1 MKRSVRFL
9 GPIGLLGVGLLI
21 AAASAAGAPDDTSAA
36 QGATL
41 SILPNSQNVRSGDT
55 FTIDVAAENVTN
67 LAAFEFIISFDPE
80 ILSVGSIQESGF
92 LGSTGR
98 DVSCVG
104 PITFDPDDE
113 LHLVS
118 PGEVKFGCN
127 TARVDTP
134 PPSGSGVLAT
144 VTFAAIGEG
153 VSPLTFGP
161 LQLVDDQLW
170 PCCSPLTI
178 NEAAVRVVG
187 PDDPT
192 PESLP
197 PTPTHNPT
205 AMRPTPIPGAPTP
218 RSGPVLPGSPVLPG
232 TEYQDPGGT
241 AAGAGGTSGSSSG
254 ASSSGGAASGDG
266 TTGSTGTS
274 PRAGTGP
281 PAEETPWW
289 PILASALLAVGG
301 ATLLSLAAYARRA
314 GMRRRT

>member
-36 QGATL
+36 QGATVRL
-41 SILPNSQNVRSGDT
+41 LPSSQNVQRGDT

-67 LAAFEFIISFDPE
+67 LAAFEFTLSFDPE

-98 DVSCVG
+98 DVWCEG
-104 PITFDPDDE
+104 PLTEPPY
-113 LHLVS
+113 VS
-118 PGEVKFGCN
+118 PGNVKFGCGTPEGAST
-127 TARVDTP
+127 TAL
-134 PPSGSGVLAT
+134 PSGSGVLAT

-161 LQLVDDQLW
+161 VNMTDNWGEDRDLSRTV
-170 PCCSPLTI
+170 

-197 PTPTHNPT
+197 PTPTRNPR
-205 AMRPTPIPGAPTP
+205 AMTPTPIPGAPTP
-218 RSGPVLPGSPVLPG
+218 RSFPVLPGSPGLPG
-232 TEYQDPGGT
+232 TEYQDPGGA
-241 AAGAGGTSGSSSG
+241 AAGAGGTSGSSGG
-254 ASSSGGAASGDG
+254 ASGGGTVAGGGAAGK
-266 TTGSTGTS
+266 TGSS

-289 PILASALLAVGG
+289 PILASGLLSVGG

>member
-21 AAASAAGAPDDTSAA
+21 AAASAARAPDDTSAA
-36 QGATL
+36 QGATV
-41 SILPNSQNVRSGDT
+41 SILPNSQNVRSGDA

-92 LGSTGR
+92 LGSTGLA
-98 DVSCVG
+98 VSCQG
-104 PITFDPDDE
+104 PITDPDY
-113 LHLVS
+113 VP
-118 PGEVKFGCN
+118 PGSVRFGCE
-127 TARVDTP
+127 TTKLAAAR
-134 PPSGSGVLAT
+134 PSGSGVLAT
-144 VTFAAIGEG
+144 VTFVAIGEG

-161 LQLVDDQLW
+161 LQLADDQTAD
-170 PCCSPLTI
+170 CCNPITVR
-178 NEAAVRVVG
+178 EAAVRAVG

-197 PTPTHNPT
+197 PTPTRNPR
-205 AMRPTPIPGAPTP
+205 AMTPTPIPGAPTR
-218 RSGPVLPGSPVLPG
+218 RSGLVLPGSPVLPG
-232 TEYQDPGGT
+232 TEYQDPGGA
-241 AAGAGGTSGSSSG
+241 AAGAGGASG
-254 ASSSGGAASGDG
+254 SSGGASGGG
-266 TTGSTGTS
+266 TVAGGGADAAGRTGAS

-289 PILASALLAVGG
+289 PILASGLLAAGG

>member
-21 AAASAAGAPDDTSAA
+21 AAASAARAPDDTSAA

-55 FTIDVAAENVTN
+55 FTVEIAVANATE
-67 LAAFEFIISFDPE
+67 LAAFEFTISFDPG

-98 DVSCVG
+98 EVWCEG
-104 PITFDPDDE
+104 PLTEPPY
-113 LHLVS
+113 VS
-118 PGEVKFGCN
+118 PGNVKFGCGTPKGAST
-127 TARVDTP
+127 TAL
-134 PPSGSGVLAT
+134 PSGSGVLAT

-161 LQLVDDQLW
+161 VNMTDNWGEDRNLPPTV
-170 PCCSPLTI
+170 

-187 PDDPT
+187 PEDPT

-197 PTPTHNPT
+197 PTPTRNPT

-241 AAGAGGTSGSSSG
+241 AAGADG
-254 ASSSGGAASGDG
+254 ASSSSGGAAAGDG
-266 TTGSTGTS
+266 TTGSPGAS
-274 PRAGTGP
+274 PRAGSGP

-289 PILASALLAVGG
+289 PILASGLLAVGG
-301 ATLLSLAAYARRA
+301 ATLLSLAAYARRV

>member
-36 QGATL
+36 QGATV
-41 SILPNSQNVRSGDT
+41 SILPSSQNVQRGDT

-67 LAAFEFIISFDPE
+67 LAAFEFTLSFDPN

-98 DVSCVG
+98 DVWCEG
-104 PITFDPDDE
+104 PLTEPPY
-113 LHLVS
+113 VS
-118 PGEVKFGCN
+118 PGNVRFGCN
-127 TARVDTP
+127 TIGNPDTEVLP
-134 PPSGSGVLAT
+134 AGSGVLAT

-161 LQLVDDQLW
+161 VNMTDNWGEDRDLSRTV
-170 PCCSPLTI
+170 

-197 PTPTHNPT
+197 PTPTRNPR
-205 AMRPTPIPGAPTP
+205 AMTPTPIPGAPTP

-232 TEYQDPGGT
+232 TEYQDPGGA
-241 AAGAGGTSGSSSG
+241 AAGAGGTSGSSSS
-254 ASSSGGAASGDG
+254 ASSSGGAVSGDG
-266 TTGSTGTS
+266 TTGSTGAS

-289 PILASALLAVGG
+289 PILTSGLLAVGG
-301 ATLLSLAAYARRA
+301 AALLSLAAYARRA

>member
-1 MKRSVRFL
+1 MKRSIRFL

-36 QGATL
+36 QGATV
-41 SILPNSQNVRSGDT
+41 SILPNSQNVQSGDT
-55 FTIDVAAENVTN
+55 FTVEIAVANATN
-67 LAAFEFIISFDPE
+67 LAAFEFTLSFDPE

-98 DVSCVG
+98 KVSCEG
-104 PITFDPDDE
+104 PITEPPY
-113 LHLVS
+113 VS
-118 PGEVKFGCN
+118 PGNVRFGCN
-127 TARVDTP
+127 TTRADTP

-161 LQLVDDQLW
+161 VNMTDNWGVDRDL
-170 PCCSPLTI
+170 SRTV

-197 PTPTHNPT
+197 PTPTRNPR
-205 AMRPTPIPGAPTP
+205 AMTPTPIPGAPTP

-232 TEYQDPGGT
+232 TEYQDPGGA
-241 AAGAGGTSGSSSG
+241 AAGAGGTSGSSGG

-266 TTGSTGTS
+266 TTGSTGAA

-289 PILASALLAVGG
+289 PILASGLLAVGG
-301 ATLLSLAAYARRA
+301 AALLSLAAYARRA

>member
-21 AAASAAGAPDDTSAA
+21 AAASAARAPDDTSAA
-36 QGATL
+36 QGATVSL
-41 SILPNSQNVRSGDT
+41 LPSSQNVQRGDT

-67 LAAFEFIISFDPE
+67 LAAFEFTISFDPG

-98 DVSCVG
+98 NVSCQG
-104 PITFDPDDE
+104 PLTEPPY
-113 LHLVS
+113 VS
-118 PGEVKFGCN
+118 AGSVKFGCVTESPSV
-127 TARVDTP
+127 TALPV
-134 PPSGSGVLAT
+134 GLGVLAT
-144 VTFAAIGEG
+144 VTFVAIGEG

-161 LQLVDDQLW
+161 LQLANGNTGD
-170 PCCSPLTI
+170 CCEPITP

-197 PTPTHNPT
+197 PTPTRNPR
-205 AMRPTPIPGAPTP
+205 AMTPTPIPGAPTP
-218 RSGPVLPGSPVLPG
+218 RSGPVLPG

-241 AAGAGGTSGSSSG
+241 AAGAGDTSASSSG
-254 ASSSGGAASGDG
+254 TSSSGGAASGDG
-266 TTGSTGTS
+266 TTGSTGAS

-301 ATLLSLAAYARRA
+301 ATLLSLAAYARRV

>member
-21 AAASAAGAPDDTSAA
+21 AAASAARAPDDTSAA
-36 QGATL
+36 QGATVSL
-41 SILPNSQNVRSGDT
+41 LPSSQNVQRGDT

-67 LAAFEFIISFDPE
+67 LAAFEFTISFDPN
-80 ILSVGSIQESGF
+80 ILSVGSIQESSF

-98 DVSCVG
+98 EVWCQG
-104 PITFDPDDE
+104 PLTEPPY
-113 LHLVS
+113 VS
-118 PGEVKFGCN
+118 PGNVKFGC
-127 TARVDTP
+127 ATP
-134 PPSGSGVLAT
+134 NDPDIEALPGGSAVLAT
-144 VTFAAIGEG
+144 VTFVAIGEG
-153 VSPLTFGP
+153 DSPLTFGM
-161 LQLVDDQLW
+161 LQLANDQTAD
-170 PCCSPLTI
+170 CCAPVTVR
-178 NEAAVRVVG
+178 EAAVRVVG
-187 PDDPT
+187 PEDPT

-197 PTPTHNPT
+197 PTPTRNPR
-205 AMRPTPIPGAPTP
+205 AMTPTPIPGAPTP
-218 RSGPVLPGSPVLPG
+218 RSSPVLPG
-232 TEYQDPGGT
+232 REYQVPGG
-241 AAGAGGTSGSSSG
+241 AASGADGTSGSSGG

-289 PILASALLAVGG
+289 PILASGLLAVGG

>member
-21 AAASAAGAPDDTSAA
+21 AAASAARAPDDTLAA
-36 QGATL
+36 QDATL

-55 FTIDVAAENVTN
+55 FTVEIAVANVTE
-67 LAAFEFIISFDPE
+67 LAAFEFTLSFDPG
-80 ILSVGSIQESGF
+80 ILRVEGASDGGF

-98 DVSCVG
+98 EVWCEA
-104 PITFDPDDE
+104 PITETPSS
-113 LHLVS
+113 VR
-118 PGEVKFGCN
+118 FGCN
-127 TARVDTP
+127 TIGNPDTEVLP
-134 PPSGSGVLAT
+134 GGSGVLAT

-161 LQLVDDQLW
+161 IQMTDNWGEDRPV
-170 PCCSPLTI
+170 PPTA

-187 PDDPT
+187 PEDPT

-197 PTPTHNPT
+197 PTPTRNPR
-205 AMRPTPIPGAPTP
+205 AMTRTPIPGAPTP
-218 RSGPVLPGSPVLPG
+218 RPFPLLPG

-241 AAGAGGTSGSSSG
+241 AAGADGTSASSSG

-266 TTGSTGTS
+266 TTGSTGAS

-289 PILASALLAVGG
+289 PILASGLLAAGG
-301 ATLLSLAAYARRA
+301 ATLLSLAAYARRV